1 MAGGGYEGGLTDGED
16 WEAGRNLE
24 IKQERLMMAGLEKRL
39 DR

>member
-1 MAGGGYEGGLTDGED
+1 MAGGGYESSLRDVED
-16 WEAGRNLE
+16 SEAGRNLE

>member
-16 WEAGRNLE
+16 WEAGRRLG
-24 IKQERLMMAGLEKRL
+24 IKLERLMMAGLEKRL